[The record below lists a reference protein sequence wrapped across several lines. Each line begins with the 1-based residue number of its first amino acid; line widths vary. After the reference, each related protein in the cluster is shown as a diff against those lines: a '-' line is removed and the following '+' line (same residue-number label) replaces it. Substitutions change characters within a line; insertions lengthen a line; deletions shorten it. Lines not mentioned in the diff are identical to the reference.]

1 MLTRVQTQLQRRIA
15 DAVERAD
22 HAEIEYR
29 SEWLGYLPYG
39 GYQWITCKG
48 ANIDVVLSEDW
59 SVSDL
64 QALEKA
70 GFLQKI
76 DESTNPDTNLIQP
89 FPILCVWQS
98 DRPSNVPNS
107 HRF

>member
-1 MLTRVQTQLQRRIA
+1 MLTRVQNQLQKRIA

-22 HAEIEYR
+22 HSQIEYH

-39 GYQWITCKG
+39 CYHWITCKG
-48 ANIDVVLSEDW
+48 ADVDVVLSEDW

-64 QALEKA
+64 TALEQA

-76 DESTNPDTNLIQP
+76 DESTNPDDP
-89 FPILCVWQS
+89 FEKTIISYFVLLTE
-98 DRPSNVPNS
+98 
-107 HRF
+107 